1 MFIRKAAAL
10 LIAAAISTSA
20 GAFGLDSLTKIA
32 NSASTPKV
40 LIDGQ
45 AKVAAEFVA
54 SSLLVAD
61 AQKDIAQALALK
73 DQVVGLENVQKSL
86 KSGNLTSG
94 TVDKVTTTSKSV
106 TADIQKSLKAT
117 KQLTA
122 DQKKTLGEGLLKYSL
137 GALGTAKMGHD
148 VKKLSQDYQSE
159 LKKADVAGKAVITS
173 DLAPT
178 AALATGLPGHVSNLV
193 KSGQQLIQIAT
204 KQGVDISA
212 AKKNLQQAAGFKF

>member
-40 LIDGQ
+40 LMDGQ

-106 TADIQKSLKAT
+106 TADIQNHSR
-117 KQLTA
+117 Q
-122 DQKKTLGEGLLKYSL
+122 Q
-137 GALGTAKMGHD
+137 
-148 VKKLSQDYQSE
+148 
-159 LKKADVAGKAVITS
+159 
-173 DLAPT
+173 
-178 AALATGLPGHVSNLV
+178 SNLP
-193 KSGQQLIQIAT
+193 LI
-204 KQGVDISA
+204 KKRRL
-212 AKKNLQQAAGFKF
+212 AKDC

>member
-40 LIDGQ
+40 LMDGQ

-122 DQKKTLGEGLLKYSL
+122 DQKRRLAKDCLNIHLVRLELPKWDMTLRNCLKIIR
-137 GALGTAKMGHD
+137 
-148 VKKLSQDYQSE
+148 V
-159 LKKADVAGKAVITS
+159 
-173 DLAPT
+173 
-178 AALATGLPGHVSNLV
+178 N
-193 KSGQQLIQIAT
+193 
-204 KQGVDISA
+204 
-212 AKKNLQQAAGFKF
+212 

>member
-40 LIDGQ
+40 LMDGQ

-54 SSLLVAD
+54 SSLLV
-61 AQKDIAQALALK
+61 
-73 DQVVGLENVQKSL
+73 
-86 KSGNLTSG
+86 
-94 TVDKVTTTSKSV
+94 
-106 TADIQKSLKAT
+106 
-117 KQLTA
+117 A

-159 LKKADVAGKAVITS
+159 LKKADAAGKAVITS

-204 KQGVDISA
+204 KQGVDTSA

>member
-20 GAFGLDSLTKIA
+20 AAFGLDSLTKIA

-40 LIDGQ
+40 LMDGQ

-94 TVDKVTTTSKSV
+94 TVGND
-106 TADIQKSLKAT
+106 D
-117 KQLTA
+117 
-122 DQKKTLGEGLLKYSL
+122 E
-137 GALGTAKMGHD
+137 
-148 VKKLSQDYQSE
+148 
-159 LKKADVAGKAVITS
+159 
-173 DLAPT
+173 
-178 AALATGLPGHVSNLV
+178 
-193 KSGQQLIQIAT
+193 
-204 KQGVDISA
+204 
-212 AKKNLQQAAGFKF
+212 